1 MDVEDAVDASVPQSG
16 KLIVPQDE
24 GLVYY
29 AFNGQLAEVLA
40 ALSRPGVNI
49 NETDPVSRAAMVLLL
64 NSSSSILPDVQDG
77 STPLMAAC
85 WGGHLPIVR
94 VLVASGADIE
104 AKNRTVRGA
113 HFQSNFS
120 ALLPPEYPTIV
131 ARLESTH
138 SCRSTRAWRSRLF
151 SIV

>member
-49 NETDPVSRAAMVLLL
+49 NETDPVSSAAMVLL
-64 NSSSSILPDVQDG
+64 
-77 STPLMAAC
+77 
-85 WGGHLPIVR
+85 
-94 VLVASGADIE
+94 
-104 AKNRTVRGA
+104 
-113 HFQSNFS
+113 FF
-120 ALLPPEYPTIV
+120 
-131 ARLESTH
+131 
-138 SCRSTRAWRSRLF
+138 
-151 SIV
+151 